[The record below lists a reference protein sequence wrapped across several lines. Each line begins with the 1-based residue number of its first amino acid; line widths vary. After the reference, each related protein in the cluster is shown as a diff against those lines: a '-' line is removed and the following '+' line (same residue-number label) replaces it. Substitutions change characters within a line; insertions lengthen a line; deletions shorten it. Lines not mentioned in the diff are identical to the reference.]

1 MISHRLTIIFLH
13 TTPEQNPLNS
23 YLFLFTLFI
32 LFILQIFLYPTGF
45 RISSYNDINITK
57 PKVSIPEIS
66 KNNLFNS
73 YSPPLS
79 FSILSLLFHISFIHL
94 ISLSSSF
101 SHSFFPPL
109 SHFATSIPHVLPLSP
124 HSTFCTFFPLLPSN
138 TYLFSLL
145 VLPRLNLAIIFLSFH
160 SLSPGIPEFPLSYTS
175 HTPLYRDS

>member
-32 LFILQIFLYPTGF
+32 LFILQIFLCPTGF
-45 RISSYNDINITK
+45 RIPSYSGINITK

-73 YSPPLS
+73 YPPPLS

-94 ISLSSSF
+94 ISLSSLF
-101 SHSFFPPL
+101 SHLSPPL

-124 HSTFCTFFPLLPSN
+124 HSTFCTFFPPLPSN
-138 TYLFSLL
+138 TSFLSPSLFSH
-145 VLPRLNLAIIFLSFH
+145 V
-160 SLSPGIPEFPLSYTS
+160 
-175 HTPLYRDS
+175 